1 MNMLRREFLAG
12 STAMALVGCSGSG
25 TPTTIGDVIAEI
37 RKQCAFAPEL
47 DSIIK
52 IVTTL
57 VSGFNAQAG
66 AATIIAAAVGKQIID
81 LVCNA
86 VKAQLAQ
93 MQVEKKSVPSTLTVV
108 VNGVEVAGAYGGAT

>member
-1 MNMLRREFLAG
+1 MLRRELLLGSAALAL
-12 STAMALVGCSGSG
+12 AGCSGSG

-47 DSIIK
+47 DGIIK

-57 VSGFNAQAG
+57 VSGFNAEAG
-66 AATIIAAAVGKQIID
+66 AATIIAAAIGKQIVD
-81 LVCNA
+81 MVCNA

-93 MQVEKKSVPSTLTVV
+93 MSVEKKAMPSTITVV
-108 VNGVEVAGAYGGAT
+108 VNHVPVTGAYSAS